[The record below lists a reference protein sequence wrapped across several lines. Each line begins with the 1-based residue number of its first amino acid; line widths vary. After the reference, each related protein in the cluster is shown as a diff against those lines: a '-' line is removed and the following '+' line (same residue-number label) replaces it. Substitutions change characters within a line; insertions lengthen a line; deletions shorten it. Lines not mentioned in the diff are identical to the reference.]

1 MVPKKLLIITGLSGS
16 GKSSVLHMLEDQ
28 GFFTVDNLPPGMLPE
43 LITMLSQHPRTFEK
57 GVGAVVDV
65 RSVGLEDDIAAILD
79 RLKKQGVLVQILFLE
94 ASDDVLL
101 KRYSL
106 TRRRH
111 PLGSMNSLL
120 QCIRMEREQLTQ
132 LRKCADR
139 IIDTSFLSMSQLRR
153 EICAVLARSPS
164 ELQITVSSFGY
175 KYGMIMDADYVFDMR
190 FLANPYY
197 VERLKRLSGRD
208 EAVQQYIYDDPV
220 TGIYLH
226 QLLELLESII
236 PVYHQSGK
244 DYLHIAV
251 GCTGGRHR
259 SVFVAEW
266 LGARLS
272 PIDGVACCVRHR
284 DLQRDVVGECRA

>member
-16 GKSSVLHMLEDQ
+16 GKSSALHMLEDQ

-43 LITMLSQHPRTFEK
+43 LIAMLSQHPQTLEK

-65 RSVGLEDDIAAILD
+65 RSAGLQTDIAPILD
-79 RLKKQGVLVQILFLE
+79 SLKAQGVNVQILFLE

-101 KRYSL
+101 RRYSL

-111 PLGSMNSLL
+111 PLGFMNSLL
-120 QCIRMEREQLTQ
+120 EGIHMEKAQLAQ
-132 LRKCADR
+132 LRKLADR
-139 IIDTSFLSMSQLRR
+139 VIDTSLLSMSQFRG
-153 EICAVLARSPS
+153 EISAILARSPS

-175 KYGMIMDADYVFDMR
+175 KYGMIMDADYVLDVR

-197 VERLKRLSGRD
+197 VESLKHLSGRD
-208 EAVQQYIYDDPV
+208 EAVQKYIYSDPM

-226 QLLELLESII
+226 QLLELFESVI

-259 SVFVAEW
+259 SVFAAEW

-272 PIDGVACCVRHR
+272 RVGGVTCIVRHR
-284 DLQRDVVGECRA
+284 DLQRDVIGEQRP